1 LNNIQAPVAQ
11 LDRAV
16 DYGSAHACFANSF
29 NFSIRR
35 AELKQVKLCIILT
48 FTGFSESYRILGQKK
63 AQIKHKIGLVVF
75 FTNPMCLVSL
85 LFNLK
90 INFFRFVTKIIQ
102 NKEIYDGKKI

>member
-1 LNNIQAPVAQ
+1 M
-11 LDRAV
+11 

-63 AQIKHKIGLVVF
+63 AQIKHKIGSVVF
-75 FTNPMCLVSL
+75 SPALFCAQSVYYLILKSIFLDL
-85 LFNLK
+85 LQK
-90 INFFRFVTKIIQ
+90 
-102 NKEIYDGKKI
+102 